1 MKMKLPAKIDA
12 IESVTSALVDY
23 LNEQGVDHS
32 HVFKVQLALE
42 EILANI
48 ASYAYAPSDGDMEIE
63 YNIEEQMLVMT
74 ISDEGKPFNP
84 LERDDPDITLSVDER
99 PIGGLGLF
107 IVKNTMDDVQYFRQ
121 DNKNVLVIKKKI
133 A

>member
-1 MKMKLPAKIDA
+1 MKMKLPAKIDQ
-12 IESVTSALVDY
+12 IESVTTALVDY

-48 ASYAYAPSDGDMEIE
+48 ASYAYAPADGDMEIE
-63 YNIEEQMLVMT
+63 YNIEEQTLVMT

-107 IVKNTMDDVQYFRQ
+107 IVKNTMDDVQYFRE